1 MPKLQQAKGVNFFWD
16 KVRRR
21 RWDKLHA
28 CTDHSVFRP
37 LVFRPNSPG
46 ALAVFSCS
54 QATITRIPTFHNAP
68 FSGRGRANA
77 INSHYRPT
85 LDAGANHNWLRRH
98 TGVWVCV
105 SVHLTRS
112 ALSGCADQTSAAR
125 LLHRVS
131 HHWLQQRRE
140 NDTIR
145 DAILTCTRKPT
156 WVGLTYCTEPT
167 IKKCKNRKIKK

>member
-1 MPKLQQAKGVNFFWD
+1 MYAKVTASQRCELFLGQGQTAY
-16 KVRRR
+16 

-46 ALAVFSCS
+46 ALEVFSCS

-105 SVHLTRS
+105 CVCLCIQLAPHSP
-112 ALSGCADQTSAAR
+112 ALPIK
-125 LLHRVS
+125 LLPRDYFIEYRIIDSSNVGK
-131 HHWLQQRRE
+131 
-140 NDTIR
+140 TIR
-145 DAILTCTRKPT
+145 YEMLF
-156 WVGLTYCTEPT
+156 
-167 IKKCKNRKIKK
+167 